1 MPLGKE
7 LSLFQICPLFIH
19 PFIEHYGKNQENGKS
34 QLNPSRTRPSS
45 RYVNVKPVRRSTNL
59 YDVEGTL

>member
-7 LSLFQICPLFIH
+7 LSLFQICPLFVR
-19 PFIEHYGKNQENGKS
+19 PFAEHYEKNKENGKS
-34 QLNPSRTRPSS
+34 QLNASSTRPSS